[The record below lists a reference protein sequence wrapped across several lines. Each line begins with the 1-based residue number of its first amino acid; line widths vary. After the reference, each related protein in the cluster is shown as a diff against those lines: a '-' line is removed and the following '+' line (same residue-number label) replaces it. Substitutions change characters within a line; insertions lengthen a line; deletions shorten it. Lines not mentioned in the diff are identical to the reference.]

1 MSFVQRRKFLWLCLL
16 ASLILLGLTAAF
28 ANATTLARL
37 NFNDLAQQSSAV
49 ARLRCLGSEFHWDRG
64 ELWTETRFEVLERN
78 KGLLSGI
85 VTVRTIGGVSGHLHS
100 QVDGVPIFRPG
111 EEVYLFLW
119 ERPGEPFRVLGWA
132 QGTFRVARNADSGV
146 ETVTQDSANAP
157 IFDPRTRT
165 FRHGGIRNIPVAIF
179 QLKLR
184 RALEGKPERN

>member
-78 KGLLSGI
+78 KGLLPGI

-100 QVDGVPIFRPG
+100 QVDGVPVFRPG

-165 FRHGGIRNIPVAIF
+165 FRHGGIRNLPVAIF

>member
-78 KGLLSGI
+78 KGLLPGI

-132 QGTFRVARNADSGV
+132 QGTFRIARNADSGV

-165 FRHGGIRNIPVAIF
+165 FRHGGIRNLPVAIF

>member
-78 KGLLSGI
+78 KGPLPGI

-100 QVDGVPIFRPG
+100 HVDAVPIFRAG

-119 ERPGEPFRVLGWA
+119 ERPGEPYRVLGWA
-132 QGTFRVARNADSGV
+132 QGTFRIARNADSGV

-165 FRHGGIRNIPVAIF
+165 FRHGGIRNLPVAIF

-184 RALEGKPERN
+184 RALEGKPEGN

>member
-78 KGLLSGI
+78 KGLLPGI

>member
-1 MSFVQRRKFLWLCLL
+1 MSFVQRRKFLWMCLL

-28 ANATTLARL
+28 ADGTTLARL
-37 NFNDLAQQSSAV
+37 RFEDLAQQSSAV

-64 ELWTETRFEVLERN
+64 ELWTETQFEVLERN

-100 QVDGVPIFRPG
+100 HVDGVPVFRAG

-119 ERPGEPFRVLGWA
+119 ERRGEPYRVLGWA
-132 QGTFRVARNADSGV
+132 QGTFRIARHPETGV

-157 IFDPRTRT
+157 IFDPRTRK
-165 FRHGGIRNIPVAIF
+165 FRHGGIRNLPVAIF

-184 RALEGKPERN
+184 RALEEKN

>member
-1 MSFVQRRKFLWLCLL
+1 MSFVQRRKFLWICFL
-16 ASLILLGLTAAF
+16 AGLILLGLTAAF

-37 NFNDLAQQSSAV
+37 SFNDLAQQSSAV

-85 VTVRTIGGVSGHLHS
+85 VTVRTIGGISGHLHS
-100 QVDGVPIFRPG
+100 HVDAVPIFRAG

-119 ERPGEPFRVLGWA
+119 ERPGEPYRVLGWA
-132 QGTFRVARNADSGV
+132 QGTFRIARNADSGV

-165 FRHGGIRNIPVAIF
+165 FRHGGIRNLPIAIF

-184 RALEGKPERN
+184 RALEEKPEKN

>member
-1 MSFVQRRKFLWLCLL
+1 MSFVQRRKFLWICFLL
-16 ASLILLGLTAAF
+16 SMLLLGLTAAL
-28 ANATTLARL
+28 ANATTLARMR
-37 NFNDLAQQSSAV
+37 FEDLAQQSSAV
-49 ARLRCLGSEFHWDRG
+49 ARLRCLGSQFRGDRG

-100 QVDGVPIFRPG
+100 HVDAVPVFRSG

-119 ERPGEPFRVLGWA
+119 ERPNEPYRIFGWA
-132 QGTFRVARNADSGV
+132 QGTFRIARNPDTGG

-157 IFDPRTRT
+157 LFDPRTRT
-165 FRHGGIRNIPVAIF
+165 FRHGGIRNLPVPIF

-184 RALEGKPERN
+184 RALEQKN

>member
-1 MSFVQRRKFLWLCLL
+1 MSFVQRRKFLWICFL
-16 ASLILLGLTAAF
+16 AGLILLGLTAAF

-37 NFNDLAQQSSAV
+37 SFNDLAQQSSAV

-85 VTVRTIGGVSGHLHS
+85 VTVRTIGGISGHLHS
-100 QVDGVPIFRPG
+100 HVDAVPVFRTG

-119 ERPGEPFRVLGWA
+119 ARPGEPYRVLGWA
-132 QGTFRVARNADSGV
+132 QGTFRIARNADSGV

-165 FRHGGIRNIPVAIF
+165 FRHGGIRNLPIAIF

-184 RALEGKPERN
+184 RALEEKPEKN

>member
-78 KGLLSGI
+78 KGLLPGI

-165 FRHGGIRNIPVAIF
+165 FRHGGIRNLPVAIF

>member
-78 KGLLSGI
+78 KGLLPGI

-100 QVDGVPIFRPG
+100 QVDVVPIFRAG

-119 ERPGEPFRVLGWA
+119 ERPGEPYRVFGWA
-132 QGTFRVARNADSGV
+132 QGTFLMSRTEQSGV
-146 ETVTQDSANAP
+146 ETVTQDSALAP

-165 FRHGGIRNIPVAIF
+165 FRHGGIRKLPVAIF

-184 RALEGKPERN
+184 KALEERN

>member
-78 KGLLSGI
+78 KGLLPGI

-111 EEVYLFLW
+111 EEVNLFLW
-119 ERPGEPFRVLGWA
+119 ERPGEPYRVLGWA

-165 FRHGGIRNIPVAIF
+165 FRHGGIRNLPVAIF

>member
-78 KGLLSGI
+78 KGLLPGI

-119 ERPGEPFRVLGWA
+119 ERPGEPYRVLGWA
-132 QGTFRVARNADSGV
+132 QGTFRIARNADSST
-146 ETVTQDSANAP
+146 ETVTQDSAMEP

-165 FRHGGIRNIPVAIF
+165 FRHGGIRNLPVGIF

-184 RALEGKPERN
+184 KALQQEN

>member
-37 NFNDLAQQSSAV
+37 NFNDLAQQSAAV

-78 KGLLSGI
+78 KGLLPGI

-165 FRHGGIRNIPVAIF
+165 FRHGGIRNLPVAIF

>member
-1 MSFVQRRKFLWLCLL
+1 MSFVQRRKFLWICFL
-16 ASLILLGLTAAF
+16 AGLILLGLTAAF

-37 NFNDLAQQSSAV
+37 SFNDLAQQSSAV

-85 VTVRTIGGVSGHLHS
+85 VTVRTIGGISGHLHS
-100 QVDGVPIFRPG
+100 HVDAVPVFRTG

-119 ERPGEPFRVLGWA
+119 ARPGEPYGVLGWA
-132 QGTFRVARNADSGV
+132 QGTFRIARNADSGV

-165 FRHGGIRNIPVAIF
+165 FRHGGIRNLPIAIF

-184 RALEGKPERN
+184 RALEEKPEKN